1 MTAEALSHCHGEYY
15 QRNYS
20 IRPSQM
26 PAQLSG
32 TTLNVEQNGEWYSAA
47 SGTKFSVK
55 YCE

>member
-1 MTAEALSHCHGEYY
+1 MTAGALSHCHGEYY

-32 TTLNVEQNGEWYSAA
+32 TTPNVEQNGEWYSAA